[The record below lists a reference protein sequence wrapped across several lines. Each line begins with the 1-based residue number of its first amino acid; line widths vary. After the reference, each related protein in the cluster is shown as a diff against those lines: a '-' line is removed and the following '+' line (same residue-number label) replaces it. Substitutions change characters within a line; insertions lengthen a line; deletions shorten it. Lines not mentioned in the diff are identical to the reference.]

1 MITRIQ
7 GIVTQV
13 ILDHALRIRLK
24 ADVPESSDKKDATAA
39 STPDTISIVDEG
51 ETSTLAEDQRSS
63 DGDDRSTTAASGS
76 AGAPTKDSGSI
87 KDVGTKPSEK
97 KEGNMIGKINNLVTT
112 DLSTFEG
119 GQNFLLLLFF
129 TPFQIVLSVVFLYAI
144 LGWSVL
150 VGVGVMLAL
159 LFLPGMITKLSHGV
173 QVEKMKRSDA
183 RVQTVTEAL
192 GGVIRTVKLFGW
204 EQKMSERIDAQRQGE
219 LKAIRKTKFLW
230 LATSILSNLI
240 PMATMVVTFT
250 VYTLIMKKEL
260 TASRVF
266 SSVAVFET
274 LQNHFKGTAYTIPIV
289 VQAKVAFDRI
299 NDFLLKTE
307 LLDAF
312 SATEGTTALSP
323 DSSSPDVIG
332 IRAATFTWDN
342 SPTSGTETPGSKKR
356 NFKLCI
362 NDELMF
368 KRGHINLVIGQ
379 TGSGKTSLLMALLG
393 EMHYIPMGPGSMFS
407 LPRGGGVAYHAQ
419 ESWVMNETIRNNIL
433 FGSPYDEERYKK
445 VIEQCALERDLS
457 LFDAG
462 DETEVGEKGITL
474 SPLPPP
480 GAQVLAALDVHT
492 AQWIVDKCFQ
502 GDLIQGR
509 TVILVTHNVALATPI
524 AEYVVCLSPDGGVLS
539 TGSLSSALAKDKK
552 LSAEVAKESK
562 QLEEADQQITEPKP
576 NVAAQNSDGK
586 LVVAEEIS
594 VGHVG
599 WTALKLLFS
608 NTSSG
613 TAGLVVFWVVYFGA
627 LFFSKLAI
635 TTESWVLALW
645 ARQYEIHMGDPSEVS
660 VSRYLSLYVIIFVFS
675 LITSAISFTVF
686 VFGTVRASRVIHKIL
701 IETLLRSTL
710 RWLDKTPSSRI
721 ITRCTQ
727 DIAAID
733 ANVVGFFN
741 NLVHM
746 TFDIL
751 LKFCAV
757 IIMSPI
763 FTLPGILMGV
773 VGGWLG
779 HLYMKAQL
787 SVKRELSNAKSPVL
801 GHIGAA
807 IAGLVSIRA
816 YGSEEAFR
824 QELFARI
831 NRFTR
836 VQRTFWDLNRW
847 ISVRGEL
854 LAGSFS
860 TALSAYLVYGQRSDA
875 ASTGFSLTMAV
886 GFSSMVLWWVRNF
899 NEFEVQG
906 NSLERIHQ
914 YLVIDQ
920 EPKPTPEGVPPASWP
935 TSGDLRVENLSAR
948 YSEDGPKV
956 LEDISF
962 HVKSGERVGIVGR
975 TGSGKSSLTLA
986 LLRCI
991 LTEGTVYY
999 DGLATDKINLDV
1011 LRSHI
1016 TIIPQVPELLS
1027 GTLRENIDPFSQY
1040 EDAVLNDALRSAGLF
1055 SLQSETDEGRLTL
1068 DSDISSGGSNLSV
1081 GQRQIIALARAI
1093 VRQSKLL
1100 ILDEATSAIDYE
1112 TDSIIQE
1119 SLRKEVAKDVTLL
1132 TVAHRLQT
1140 IMDSD
1145 KIMVLDAGRIVEFG
1159 KPAELLDNEKSFL
1172 RSLVDASGDKE
1183 KLFAMAA
1190 GGRSL

>member
-1 MITRIQ
+1 
-7 GIVTQV
+7 
-13 ILDHALRIRLK
+13 
-24 ADVPESSDKKDATAA
+24 
-39 STPDTISIVDEG
+39 
-51 ETSTLAEDQRSS
+51 
-63 DGDDRSTTAASGS
+63 
-76 AGAPTKDSGSI
+76 
-87 KDVGTKPSEK
+87 
-97 KEGNMIGKINNLVTT
+97 
-112 DLSTFEG
+112 
-119 GQNFLLLLFF
+119 
-129 TPFQIVLSVVFLYAI
+129 
-144 LGWSVL
+144 
-150 VGVGVMLAL
+150 
-159 LFLPGMITKLSHGV
+159 MITKLSHGV

-204 EQKMSERIDAQRQGE
+204 EQKMSERIDAQRQEE

-250 VYTLIMKKEL
+250 VYT
-260 TASRVF
+260 
-266 SSVAVFET
+266 
-274 LQNHFKGTAYTIPIV
+274 
-289 VQAKVAFDRI
+289 
-299 NDFLLKTE
+299 E

-332 IRAATFTWDN
+332 ICAATFTWDN

-368 KRGHINLVIGQ
+368 KPGHINLVIGQ

-393 EMHYIPMGPGSMFS
+393 EMHYIPMGPGSMVS

-419 ESWVMNETIRNNIL
+419 ESWIMNETIRNNIL

-474 SPLPPP
+474 SGGQKARITLARAVYSQAAILLLDDSPPPP

-562 QLEEADQQITEPKP
+562 QLEEADQEITEPKP

-599 WTALKLLFS
+599 WTALVKLLFS

-613 TAGLVVFWVVYFGA
+613 TAGLIVFWVVYFGA
-627 LFFSKLAI
+627 LFLSKLAI

-660 VSRYLSLYVIIFVFS
+660 VSRYLSIYVAIFVFS

-701 IETLLRSTL
+701 IENSAQIDFETMN

-773 VGGWLG
+773 
-779 HLYMKAQL
+779 
-787 SVKRELSNAKSPVL
+787 RELSNAKSPVL

-824 QELFARI
+824 QESFARI

-847 ISVRGEL
+847 ISVRSEL

-875 ASTGFSLTMAV
+875 ASTGFTLTMAV

-1011 LRSHI
+1011 LRSQI

-1055 SLQSETDEGRLTL
+1055 SLQSEIDEGRLTL

-1145 KIMVLDAGRIVEFG
+1145 KIMVLDAGHIVEFG

-1172 RSLVDASGDKE
+1172 RSLVDASGDRE

-1190 GGRSL
+1190 GGRSLKFTDLPEKKNGFLRSFVDAREDKKKVYAMTTNGSTTVNM